1 MNTQYKKTISGT
13 IGAGMSALFKSN
25 ANYYILEHKA
35 SSQYHKAGESQEII
49 VNFIELGRDKNCGVR
64 FDETFETVSRR
75 HAAIVKDGDNWKLIT
90 LSNTNSTF
98 INGQKINNEWYLQNG
113 DEIQLSVNGPKL
125 GFIVPGS
132 TKTDPINVWK
142 WIKLFNEQALRPYRT
157 TLIIIGIILLF
168 IIGGGIGYSSHMN
181 KVHKIEIDNLTQ
193 QLKDMTNQAS
203 AIQDELNNYQSLTRE
218 QSELLKEQ
226 KKLLE
231 DLNKKQKEL
240 QAANKKSKKQ
250 HEEEINNL
258 SKQLENL
265 QQKINKIEEEKM
277 IEEAKQK
284 EIERLNN
291 LNNQ

>member
-13 IGAGMSALFKSN
+13 IGAGMSALFKGN

-35 SSQYHKAGESQEII
+35 SSQYHKAGEAQEII

-132 TKTDPINVWK
+132 TKPDPINVWK

-157 TLIIIGIILLF
+157 TLIIIGIMILL
-168 IIGGGIGYSSHMN
+168 IIGGGVGYGYHMN
-181 KVHKIEIDNLTQ
+181 MVHNKEKNDLIERLNY
-193 QLKDMTNQAS
+193 MTKKAS
-203 AIQDELNNYQSLTRE
+203 AIQDELNDYQSLTRE

-226 KKLLE
+226 KKLVE
-231 DLNKKQKEL
+231 DLHKKQKEL
-240 QAANKKSKKQ
+240 QAANKKSNKQ

-265 QQKINKIEEEKM
+265 QQIIDKIEEDKS

>member
-13 IGAGMSALFKSN
+13 IGAGMSALFKGN

-75 HAAIVKDGDNWKLIT
+75 HAAIVKDGDKWKLIT

-98 INGQKINNEWYLQNG
+98 INGQKIDNEWYLQNG

-125 GFIVPGS
+125 GFIVPNS
-132 TKTDPINVWK
+132 SNATVLTIWQR
-142 WIKLFNEQALRPYRT
+142 IKLFNEQALRPYRT
-157 TLIIIGIILLF
+157 TLIIIGIMLLL
-168 IIGGGIGYSSHMN
+168 IIGGGIGYGAYMN
-181 KVHKIEIDNLTQ
+181 KVHKIEKDKLTKE
-193 QLKDMTNQAS
+193 LNEITNQAS
-203 AIQDELNNYQSLTRE
+203 AMQNELNDYQSLTKE

-250 HEEEINNL
+250 HKEEINNL

-265 QQKINKIEEEKM
+265 QQKIEKIEEEKA

-291 LNNQ
+291 LNN

>member
-1 MNTQYKKTISGT
+1 MEKEYKKTISGT
-13 IGAGMSALFKSN
+13 IGAGMSTLLKGT
-25 ANYYILEHKA
+25 ANYYILEHKV
-35 SSQYHKAGESQEII
+35 SSKYHKAGESQEII

-64 FDETFETVSRR
+64 FDESFETVSRR
-75 HAAIVKDGDNWKLIT
+75 HAAIVKDGDNWKLIQ
-90 LSNTNSTF
+90 LSKTNGTF
-98 INGQKINNEWYLQNG
+98 LNGQKIENEWYLQNG

-125 GFIVPGS
+125 GFIIPN
-132 TKTDPINVWK
+132 TTDHSSINIWK
-142 WIKLFNEQALRPYRT
+142 RIKLFNEQALKPYRT
-157 TLIIIGIILLF
+157 TLIIIGIMLLL
-168 IIGGGIGYSSHMN
+168 IIGGGIGYGAYMN
-181 KVHKIEIDNLTQ
+181 KVHKMEKDKLTKDLNEI
-193 QLKDMTNQAS
+193 TNQAS
-203 AIQDELNNYQSLTRE
+203 ALQEELNDYQSLTKE

-240 QAANKKSKKQ
+240 QAANKKNKKQ

-265 QQKINKIEEEKM
+265 QQKIDKIQEEKL

>member
-1 MNTQYKKTISGT
+1 MEKEYKKTVSGT
-13 IGAGMSALFKSN
+13 LGAGMSSLLNSS
-25 ANYYILEHKA
+25 ANYFILEHKV
-35 SSQYHKAGESQEII
+35 SSKYHKAGEAQEII
-49 VNFIELGRDKNCGVR
+49 VDFIEIGRDSNCAVR
-64 FDETFETVSRR
+64 FDETFNTVSRR
-75 HAAIVKDGDNWKLIT
+75 HAAIVKDDNNWKLVQ
-90 LSNTNSTF
+90 LSKTNSTF
-98 INGQKINNEWYLQNG
+98 LNGQKINDTWYLQNG

-125 GFIVPGS
+125 GFIIPNA
-132 TKTDPINVWK
+132 TNKTQLNLAK
-142 WIKLFNEQALRPYRT
+142 RFRLFKEQALRPYRT
-157 TLIIIGIILLF
+157 LLIIIGIMLLF
-168 IIGGGIGYSSHMN
+168 IIGGGIGYGAYMN
-181 KVHKIEIDNLTQ
+181 KVHNTEINNLTRE
-193 QLKDMTNQAS
+193 LNDMTNQAS
-203 AIQDELNNYQSLTRE
+203 AMQDELNDYQSLTKE

>member
-13 IGAGMSALFKSN
+13 IGAGMSALFKGN

-49 VNFIELGRDKNCGVR
+49 VNFIEIGRDKNCGVR

-157 TLIIIGIILLF
+157 TLIIVGIILLL
-168 IIGGGIGYSSHMN
+168 IIGGGIGYGVYMN
-181 KVHKIEIDNLTQ
+181 
-193 QLKDMTNQAS
+193 
-203 AIQDELNNYQSLTRE
+203 NNYKKAKEDAHQGIIDLTKQADSIADKLKGQE
-218 QSELLKEQ
+218 TITATQAEALQKLQELLRETESKINKMKEQ
-226 KKLLE
+226 EKESAKKHKKEIYVLQKKID
-231 DLNKKQKEL
+231 DLQKEL
-240 QAANKKSKKQ
+240 NFMK
-250 HEEEINNL
+250 
-258 SKQLENL
+258 
-265 QQKINKIEEEKM
+265 EEKR
-277 IEEAKQK
+277 IEDEARQK
-284 EIERLNN
+284 SLDEILKNK
-291 LNNQ
+291 